1 MQMGGKL
8 KQKWQAWQAA
18 RVARAAELSEAKQT
32 QRAASNSG
40 PRPGGDTRTRP
51 AKIKRPKGEAVKKV
65 QQALKKVTAL
75 RSWQL
80 GLILLFCLFIT
91 ATFFR
96 FDHLRM
102 NELKDVVFDADA
114 AGDTAALTTALTE
127 LQNFV
132 FTHTVW
138 TATEENG
145 QQGLTLGTGTF
156 YLEESYLRAAN
167 AAIEAAEASASSSD
181 NPNGNIYA
189 AAASV
194 CKPIAI
200 ANGWRWNNPGYLNCM
215 TDQLAQYPSYDYIAD
230 IAADVPSTE
239 LYRYNYASP
248 IWAPTWAGFLCIIDL
263 LLILAILVRILVRI
277 VLSVALIFLK
287 RK

>member
-8 KQKWQAWQAA
+8 KEKWQKRQTE
-18 RVARAAELSEAKQT
+18 RAAKSPR
-32 QRAASNSG
+32 QRGSA
-40 PRPGGDTRTRP
+40 TK
-51 AKIKRPKGEAVKKV
+51 KIRRI
-65 QQALKKVTAL
+65 LKKMTAL

-80 GLILLFCLFIT
+80 GLILLLCLFIT

-96 FDHLRM
+96 FDHLKM
-102 NELKDVVFDADA
+102 DELKTAVLTADE
-114 AGDTAALTTALTE
+114 AGDDTAIAAALTN

-132 FTHTVW
+132 FSHTVW

-156 YLEESYLRAAN
+156 YLEDSYLRAAN
-167 AAIEAAEASASSSD
+167 AAIEAAEANASSAD

-189 AAASV
+189 AAAAI

-215 TDQLAQYPSYDYIAD
+215 TEQLAQYPSYDYIAD

-248 IWAPTWAGFLCIIDL
+248 IWAPTWAGFMCIVDVIL
-263 LLILAILVRILVRI
+263 LLAILVRILVRI
-277 VLSVALIFLK
+277 VLSIALLFLK

>member
-1 MQMGGKL
+1 MGGFNFKREH
-8 KQKWQAWQAA
+8 KKPVSQPAA
-18 RVARAAELSEAKQT
+18 NAKPHGT
-32 QRAASNSG
+32 AK
-40 PRPGGDTRTRP
+40 
-51 AKIKRPKGEAVKKV
+51 KIKR
-65 QQALKKVTAL
+65 ALKKMTNL

-80 GLILLFCLFIT
+80 GLILLLCLFIT

-102 NELKDVVFDADA
+102 NELKDAVFAADEAGDDA
-114 AGDTAALTTALTE
+114 AIASALTE

-132 FTHTVW
+132 FSHTVW
-138 TATEENG
+138 TAVEENG
-145 QQGLTLGTGTF
+145 QQSLTLGTGTF
-156 YLEESYLRAAN
+156 YLENQYLRTAN
-167 AAIEAAEASASSSD
+167 AAIEEAEQRATSAD

-194 CKPIAI
+194 CRPIAI
-200 ANGWRWNNPGYLNCM
+200 ANGWRWNDAGYLNCM

-248 IWAPTWAGFLCIIDL
+248 IWAPTWAGLFCIIDL
-263 LLILAILVRILVRI
+263 VLIIAIVIRVLVRLILSI
-277 VLSVALIFLK
+277 ALIFLK
-287 RK
+287 RKK